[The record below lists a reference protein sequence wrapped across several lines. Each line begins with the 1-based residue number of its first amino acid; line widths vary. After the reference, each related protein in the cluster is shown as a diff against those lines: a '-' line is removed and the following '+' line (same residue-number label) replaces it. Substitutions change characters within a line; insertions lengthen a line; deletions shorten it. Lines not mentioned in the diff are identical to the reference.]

1 MNIIKNDKVILKKQ
15 FGDLNKIG
23 QAYEVANITDTQIV
37 LREIKSKIAV
47 AAIDF
52 AALEEYFQKS
62 DSTKS
67 AWTNWTRLVDEQER
81 VIAWYRTN
89 QKKVQVKTEGG
100 YRSEASCNRNED
112 EFDLHFGIRLAFL
125 RLRKKFLNNYLR
137 EVQNVVVNIAEE
149 QKQIDKAMNSMIDSL
164 DK

>member
-52 AALEEYFQKS
+52 EALEEYFQKS

-67 AWTNWTRLVDEQER
+67 AWTNWIRLVDEHKN
-81 VIAWYRTN
+81 VIAWYKTN
-89 QKKVQVKTEGG
+89 NKRVKVRMGL
-100 YRSEASCNRNED
+100 YCSESTCNCNED
-112 EFDLHFGIRLAFL
+112 EFDLFFGIRLAYL
-125 RLRKKFLNNYLR
+125 RCRKKFLNKHLK
-137 EVQNVVVNIAEE
+137 EIQDKITNIVEE
-149 QKQIDKAMNSMIDSL
+149 QKQIDKEMNSMIDSL